1 MERYYVLICRGDA
14 DTPPEQ
20 LTVLDRIEVATPD
33 AASLQKETALDH
45 LEALTLAKGQ
55 EVMRHLLVRQWE
67 HVDAQ
72 LAESHRE
79 LFSPLPGEEGRPSPD
94 QGGQPAGD
102 PPPASPGARTSRRRR
117 ARPPRK

>member
-1 MERYYVLICRGDA
+1 MDRYYVLICRGKA
-14 DTPPEQ
+14 ETPPEQ
-20 LTVLDRIEVATPD
+20 LTVLDRIEVPTPD
-33 AASLQKETALDH
+33 AFSLSQETALDH

-67 HVDAQ
+67 GIDAQ

-79 LFSPLPGEEGRPSPD
+79 LFSPLPGQGGRPPAD

-102 PPPASPGARTSRRRR
+102 PVSASPGARTQRRRR
-117 ARPPRK
+117 PRDPRE

>member
-33 AASLQKETALDH
+33 ARSLQKETALDH

-79 LFSPLPGEEGRPSPD
+79 LFSPVPGEGGRPSPP
-94 QGGQPAGD
+94 QSGQPAGD
-102 PPPASPGARTSRRRR
+102 PVSAPPGARTPRRRT
-117 ARPPRK
+117 RPAGE

>member
-1 MERYYVLICRGDA
+1 MSRYYVLICRCDD
-14 DTPPEQ
+14 DTQPDH
-20 LTVLDRIEVATPD
+20 LTELDRIEVATPD
-33 AASLQKETALDH
+33 AGSLQKETALDH

-79 LFSPLPGEEGRPSPD
+79 LFSPVSGEGGRPPAPQS
-94 QGGQPAGD
+94 GQPAGD
-102 PPPASPGARTSRRRR
+102 SPSAAPGARTPPRRR
-117 ARPPRK
+117 ARDAGK

>member
-1 MERYYVLICRGDA
+1 MSRYYVLICRCDD
-14 DTPPEQ
+14 DTQPEQ
-20 LTVLDRIEVATPD
+20 LTELDRIEVATPD
-33 AASLQKETALDH
+33 ARSLQQETALDH

-67 HVDAQ
+67 RVDAQ

-79 LFSPLPGEEGRPSPD
+79 LFSPVPGEGGRPPAD

-102 PPPASPGARTSRRRR
+102 PPPAPSSARTHGRRR
-117 ARPPRK
+117 APDAGE

>member
-1 MERYYVLICRGDA
+1 MERYYLLICRGDA
-14 DTPPEQ
+14 DAPPEQ
-20 LTVLDRIEVATPD
+20 LTVLDRIEVPTPD
-33 AASLQKETALDH
+33 AFSLSKETALDH

-79 LFSPLPGEEGRPSPD
+79 LFSPVSGEGGRPPDD

-102 PPPASPGARTSRRRR
+102 SASASPGAPTAQRRR
-117 ARPPRK
+117 ARHPRK

>member
-14 DTPPEQ
+14 DTKPDQ
-20 LTVLDRIEVATPD
+20 LTVLDRIEVPTPD
-33 AASLQKETALDH
+33 AFSLSQETALDH

-79 LFSPLPGEEGRPSPD
+79 LFSPLPGEGGRTPAD
-94 QGGQPAGD
+94 QGGHPAGD
-102 PPPASPGARTSRRRR
+102 SVSAPPGARTAQRRR
-117 ARPPRK
+117 ARNPRE